1 MPRVTGAYSP
11 RRSQDPVKIYENTNR
26 GGDSASFDRVGRFDI
41 SNDNTGVNNGSISSI
56 EVTTGWKVE
65 AMKAGKRPGDA
76 NNRIFT
82 GYTASMPSGWNDI
95 IDEIVISRTSAPA
108 PAPAPASTT
117 GQSPAPASTT
127 GQSPAPAS
135 TEETMDISQ
144 YIWWGVGGFALCC
157 CCCLIVLAMLISSK
171 QKPRFSR

>member
-1 MPRVTGAYSP
+1 MPKVTGAYSP
-11 RRSQDPVKIYENTNR
+11 SRSQDPVKIYEDVNR
-26 GGDSASFDRVGRFDI
+26 GGDSASFDRVGKFNI
-41 SNDNTGVNNGSISSI
+41 SNSNTGVNDGSISSI
-56 EVTTGWKVE
+56 EVTTGWMVE
-65 AMKAGKRPGDA
+65 AMKAGKRPGDVS
-76 NNRIFT
+76 NRIFT

-95 IDEIVISRTSAPA
+95 IDEIVISRTSA
-108 PAPAPASTT
+108 
-117 GQSPAPASTT
+117 PAPASTT